1 MRLRLISYDDINDY
15 VCFSGDKFDVREFNN
30 EVLQAGRVPLKLLE
44 NSIEKWIVHVVSMAT
59 VTTIHTS
66 TLVTLTLF
74 TVLNNIYVS

>member
-1 MRLRLISYDDINDY
+1 MISYNNIVHCVY
-15 VCFSGDKFDVREFNN
+15 FSGDKFDVREFNN

-59 VTTIHTS
+59 VTTLHTT